1 MKFIKDTIINI
12 ISNLLIIVVVQLVT
26 FPLFNQ
32 NENENTFAIIIV
44 LYGVAILLATTL
56 GNTLNNVRLLY
67 NDDLN
72 IQQKNNLFDKIFL
85 VLLTINCIVFICIEF
100 YYGAVLNENFFLL
113 LIFSCLLTSRYYMN
127 VTFRENLNYR
137 KIFILNLCVL
147 LGYIIGILVYLFII
161 NTYSI
166 AFVTGELFGFLYLL
180 KNYEFK
186 IDKSEIVQKNKL
198 KEIKKDLYNF
208 ISINLIINILNYLD
222 RFILL
227 PIIGPAA
234 VTVYF
239 IGSTVSKM
247 LSLITTPV
255 NNVIL
260 SYLTVGKN
268 NTKHFFLLN
277 ICILIGFIPFYFI
290 VKYSSMFLI
299 KILYNNYYQD
309 VYEVI
314 GLITLICLLSIYNS
328 ILNPFVM
335 KIISSSIIFKIQI
348 IYGLIYLITAV
359 LGSYYF
365 DLTGFCI
372 ATILSMIIK
381 LIITN
386 ILIYKRY
393 NLIKEAL

>member
-1 MKFIKDTIINI
+1 MKFIKDTSINI
-12 ISNLLIIVVVQLVT
+12 ISNLLIIVVVQLIT

-44 LYGVAILLATTL
+44 LYGIAILLATTL

-72 IQQKNNLFDKIFL
+72 IKQKNNLFNKIFL
-85 VLLTINCIVFICIEF
+85 VLLTFNCIVFIFIEI
-100 YYGAVLNENFFLL
+100 YYGAILNVDFFLL

-127 VTFRENLNYR
+127 VVFRENLNYR
-137 KIFILNLCVL
+137 KIFILNLWVL
-147 LGYIIGILVYLFII
+147 VGYLIGLFVYIFII
-161 NTYSI
+161 NAYSI

-186 IDKSEIVQKNKL
+186 IDKSAKVQKNKL

-234 VTVYF
+234 VTIYF

-268 NTKHFFLLN
+268 KTKYIFLLN

-290 VKYSSMFLI
+290 VKYISMFLI
-299 KILYNNYYQD
+299 KLLYNNYYQE

-348 IYGLIYLITAV
+348 IYGFIYLITAV

-365 DLTGFCI
+365 DLKGFCI

-393 NLIKEAL
+393 NFIKEAL